1 MGLKIAIVG
10 AGPAGFYAAEAAV
23 KSFGGSAEVD
33 LIDRLPTPFGLIRAG
48 VAPDHQSI
56 KAVTKRYAATAIASG
71 VRYRG
76 HVMLGRDVSV
86 DELCAL
92 YDAVVLSVGAPED
105 RRLGIEGDDLPGVLG
120 SAAFVG
126 WYNGHPDFAD
136 LHVPLDHHGVA
147 VIGNGN
153 VAIDCARVLAKT
165 TAELA
170 ASDIAQHALMAL
182 ESSSVRDVHIIGRRG
197 PHQASFTTKE
207 AGELG
212 HLERARAIV
221 KAGDLPPEAE
231 DAALEPGHR
240 KMVSHLRSFVGGGD
254 PSKPVTINFEF
265 FRRPVAVEG
274 KTRVERLIVETTRLE
289 DGRAVGTGELHA
301 IPCGLVIAAIGYST
315 PPIAG
320 AAFSDAMG
328 RFVCDEAGRISAGLY
343 ASGWAR
349 RGPSGTIGT
358 NRPDGFSV
366 IEAIAA
372 DFAGGGSEKGGS
384 DKAGGAGLDRLLA
397 ERGVR
402 VTDFADWERLDAAE
416 TARARPGAPREK
428 IVSVDEMLGLLG

>member
-1 MGLKIAIVG
+1 LEIGVSLNIAIVG

-23 KSFGGSAEVD
+23 KTFGGAATVD
-33 LIDRLPTPFGLIRAG
+33 IIDRLPTPFGLIRAG

-56 KAVTKRYAATAIASG
+56 KAVVKRYGATAVGEG
-71 VRYRG
+71 VRYLG
-76 HVMLGRDVSV
+76 NVMVGRDVSV
-86 DELCAL
+86 EELCSL

-136 LHVPLDHHGVA
+136 LVVPLDHHGVA

-170 ASDIAQHALMAL
+170 TSDIAQHALMAL
-182 ESSSVRDVHIIGRRG
+182 EKSAVRDVHIVGRRG

-212 HLERARAIV
+212 HLARARAVV
-221 KAGDLPPEAE
+221 KAQDLPPEAE

-240 KMVSHLRSFVGGGD
+240 KMVGHLRSFAVGTASAD
-254 PSKPVTINFEF
+254 EKPVTINFEF

-274 KTRVERLIVETTRLE
+274 KSRVERLIVETTRLE

-301 IPCGLVIAAIGYST
+301 IPCGLVIAAIGYKT
-315 PPIAG
+315 TPIAG
-320 AAFSDAMG
+320 VEFSDALG
-328 RFVCDEAGRISAGLY
+328 RFVCDAAGRIGAGLY

-366 IEAIAA
+366 FETVAA
-372 DFAGGGSEKGGS
+372 DMPVGGGG
-384 DKAGGAGLDRLLA
+384 AGGAGLDALLA
-397 ERGVR
+397 GRGVR
-402 VTDFADWERLDAAE
+402 VTGFGDWERLDAAE
-416 TARARPGAPREK
+416 VARARPEAPREK
-428 IVSVDEMLGLLG
+428 IVRVDEMLGLLG

>member
-1 MGLKIAIVG
+1 MEMDVTLNIAIVG
-10 AGPAGFYAAEAAV
+10 AGPAGFYAAEAAL
-23 KSFGGSAEVD
+23 KTFGGAARVD
-33 LIDRLPTPFGLIRAG
+33 IIDRLPTPYGLIRAG

-56 KAVTKRYAATAIASG
+56 KAVVKRYAATALREG
-71 VRYRG
+71 VRYLG
-76 HVMLGRDVSV
+76 NVMVGRDVSV
-86 DELCAL
+86 EALCAL

-136 LHVPLDHHGVA
+136 LAVPLDHHGVA

-170 ASDIAQHALMAL
+170 TSDIAQHALMAL
-182 ESSSVRDVHIIGRRG
+182 EQSAVRDVHIIGRRG

-212 HLERARAIV
+212 HLARARAVV
-221 KAGDLPPEAE
+221 KAADLPPEAE

-240 KMVSHLRSFVGGGD
+240 KMVGHLRSFAGASDV
-254 PSKPVTINFEF
+254 SKPVTINFEF

-274 KTRVERLIVETTRLE
+274 KGRVERLIVETTRLE
-289 DGRAVGTGELHA
+289 DGRAIGTGELHA
-301 IPCGLVIAAIGYST
+301 IPCGLVIAAIGYKTT
-315 PPIAG
+315 PLAG
-320 AAFSDAMG
+320 AVFSDALG
-328 RFVCDEAGRISAGLY
+328 RFVCDAAGRIKPGLY

-366 IEAIAA
+366 VETVAA
-372 DFAGGGSEKGGS
+372 DLPVGKGGT
-384 DKAGGAGLDRLLA
+384 GGEGLDALLA
-397 ERGVR
+397 ARGVQ
-402 VTDFADWERLDAAE
+402 VTGFDDWLRLDAAE
-416 TARARPGAPREK
+416 VARARPGAPREK
-428 IVSVDEMLGLLG
+428 IVQLEEMLGLLD

>member
-1 MGLKIAIVG
+1 MDVTLNIAIVG
-10 AGPAGFYAAEAAV
+10 AGPAGFYAAEAAL
-23 KSFGGSAEVD
+23 KQWGGAARVD
-33 LIDRLPTPFGLIRAG
+33 IIDRLPTPYGLIRAG

-56 KAVTKRYAATAIASG
+56 KAVVKRYAATALGEG
-71 VRYRG
+71 VRYLG
-76 HVMLGRDVSV
+76 NVMVGRDVSV
-86 DELCAL
+86 EALCAL

-136 LHVPLDHHGVA
+136 LAVPLDHHGVA

-170 ASDIAQHALMAL
+170 TSDIAQHALMAL
-182 ESSSVRDVHIIGRRG
+182 EQSAVRDVHIIGRRG

-212 HLERARAIV
+212 HLARARAVV
-221 KAGDLPPEAE
+221 KAADLPPEAE

-240 KMVSHLRSFVGGGD
+240 KMVGHLRSFAGASDV
-254 PSKPVTINFEF
+254 SKPVTINFEF

-274 KTRVERLIVETTRLE
+274 KGRVERLIVETTRLE
-289 DGRAVGTGELHA
+289 DGRAIGTGELHA
-301 IPCGLVIAAIGYST
+301 IPCGLVIAAIGYKT
-315 PPIAG
+315 TPIAG
-320 AAFSDAMG
+320 AVFSDALG
-328 RFVCDEAGRISAGLY
+328 RFVCDAAGRIKPGLY

-366 IEAIAA
+366 VETVAA
-372 DFAGGGSEKGGS
+372 DLPVGKGGT
-384 DKAGGAGLDRLLA
+384 GGEGLDALLA
-397 ERGVR
+397 ARGVQ
-402 VTDFADWERLDAAE
+402 VTGFDDWLRLDAAE
-416 TARARPGAPREK
+416 VARARPGAPREK
-428 IVSVDEMLGLLG
+428 IVQLEEMLGLLD

>member
-1 MGLKIAIVG
+1 MDVTLNIAIVG
-10 AGPAGFYAAEAAV
+10 AGPAGFYAAEAAL
-23 KSFGGSAEVD
+23 KTFGGAARVD
-33 LIDRLPTPFGLIRAG
+33 IIDRLPTPYGLIRAG

-56 KAVTKRYAATAIASG
+56 KAVVKRYAATALREG
-71 VRYRG
+71 VRYLG
-76 HVMLGRDVSV
+76 NVMVGRDVSV
-86 DELCAL
+86 EALCAL

-136 LHVPLDHHGVA
+136 LAVPLDHHGVA

-170 ASDIAQHALMAL
+170 TSDIAQHALMAL
-182 ESSSVRDVHIIGRRG
+182 EQSAVRDVHIIGRRG

-212 HLERARAIV
+212 HLARARAVV
-221 KAGDLPPEAE
+221 KAADLPPEAE

-240 KMVSHLRSFVGGGD
+240 KMVGHLRSFAGASDV
-254 PSKPVTINFEF
+254 SKPVTINFEF

-274 KTRVERLIVETTRLE
+274 KGRVERLIVETTRLE
-289 DGRAVGTGELHA
+289 DGRAIGTGELHA
-301 IPCGLVIAAIGYST
+301 IPCGLVIAAIGYKTT
-315 PPIAG
+315 PLAG
-320 AAFSDAMG
+320 AVFSDALG
-328 RFVCDEAGRISAGLY
+328 RFVCDAAGRIKPGLY

-366 IEAIAA
+366 VETVAA
-372 DFAGGGSEKGGS
+372 DLPVGKGGT
-384 DKAGGAGLDRLLA
+384 GGEGLDALLA
-397 ERGVR
+397 ARGVQ
-402 VTDFADWERLDAAE
+402 VTGFDDWLRLDAAE
-416 TARARPGAPREK
+416 VARARPGAPREK
-428 IVSVDEMLGLLG
+428 IVQLEEMLGLLD